1 VINSSRLHKPDARDG
16 QPALMFADG
25 EEPSMIMRADEEEME
40 SPIHQQLAP
49 NQMQRSRPGRQ

>member
-1 VINSSRLHKPDARDG
+1 
-16 QPALMFADG
+16 MFADG